1 MSEKIYAVLTGDL
14 VNYSRLEGNER
25 TEYVIHLWNV
35 LQELEADNINFEIF
49 RGDSFQAVLP
59 SSREALKVAL
69 RIRSYILS
77 HDVRSDKKIKPDVR
91 IAIGVGGIENYD
103 KDKNIGSCDGEAF
116 RNSGPELDRMDKK
129 KQRLT
134 IKTGWNQLNREL
146 KVECSLLDAIT
157 ARWTKP
163 QAEIIYHTLLG
174 KKQSD
179 VAELLKISQ
188 SNVSAR
194 LNSANFD
201 AVEMMIKRYYEIID
215 EERINNIL
223 NSDDKNEIGSTLE
236 CLVNRHPDSSV
247 FHREYGDYLFEKG
260 NHKEASEEYSK
271 ALETDPDDQDTV
283 INLIVSLFHE
293 KKLSLAEI
301 ECKKLLENDKK
312 NVPALFYLGEIY
324 KRRKDFSKAEDFYRE
339 AWKNAGN
346 GDFNPVKGL
355 IDSLLLQKKFDEA
368 EKEMEEFLKSHPSEH
383 SVVEKM
389 YNYLKERGEIERAN
403 EYVETGIEELEKIK
417 EDSED
422 DTDLLYNL
430 AYLNYLI
437 SKYPEAEIYLS
448 RIIETD
454 PDNPDAHR
462 FLAVIYND
470 KGELNKAEREIGIAV
485 DLQPEYFRNYFL
497 KGHILQKMKRHKEA
511 KKAFETV
518 IKLEPADAI
527 SYLALGV
534 SEYALGNR
542 EKAIEYFIKAHELD
556 NYLLSGKEMLSHLD
570 SGSFK
575 EGDL

>member
-59 SSREALKVAL
+59 SSREALEIAL

-77 HDVRSDKKIKPDVR
+77 QDLHSNKKIKPDVR

-129 KQRLT
+129 KQKLT

-146 KVECSLLDAIT
+146 KVECSLLEAIT

-179 VAELLKISQ
+179 VAELLEISQ

-201 AVEMMIKRYYEIID
+201 AVEMMIRRYQEIVD

-223 NSDDKNEIGSTLE
+223 FGHVSSDIGSTLK
-236 CLVNRHPDSSV
+236 CLVDRHPDSPV

-260 NHKEASEEYSK
+260 SHKEASEEYYK
-271 ALETDPDDQDTV
+271 ALEKDPENQRTE
-283 INLIVSLFHE
+283 INLIASLFHE
-293 KKLSLAEI
+293 GKLSSVEK
-301 ECKKLLENDKK
+301 ECKKLLKNDNN

-324 KRRKDFSKAEDFYRE
+324 KRRKDFSKAEEFYRE
-339 AWKNAGN
+339 AWKHAENE
-346 GDFNPVKGL
+346 DFNPINGL
-355 IDSLLLQKKFDEA
+355 IYSLLLQEKFDRA
-368 EKEMEEFLKSHPSEH
+368 EKEMEEFLKLHPSEH
-383 SVVEKM
+383 SVVENM
-389 YNYLKERGEIERAN
+389 YNYLKEKGDIERAN
-403 EYVETGIEELEKIK
+403 EYVEKVIEELKEIK
-417 EDSED
+417 KDSED
-422 DTDLLYNL
+422 DNNLLYNL

-437 SKYPEAEIYLS
+437 LKYPEAEIHLS
-448 RIIETD
+448 KIIETD
-454 PDNPDAHR
+454 PSNPDAHR
-462 FLAVIYND
+462 FLSVVYND
-470 KGELNKAEREIGIAV
+470 KGELNKAEREIEIAIN
-485 DLQPEYFRNYFL
+485 LQPEYFRNYYL

-518 IKLEPADAI
+518 IRLEPADAI
-527 SYLALGV
+527 AYLALGV
-534 SEYALGNR
+534 SEYALGKR
-542 EKAIEYFIKAHELD
+542 EKANEHFIKAHELD
-556 NYLLSGKEMLSHLD
+556 NSLSSGKEMLSFLD

-575 EGDL
+575 EEDL